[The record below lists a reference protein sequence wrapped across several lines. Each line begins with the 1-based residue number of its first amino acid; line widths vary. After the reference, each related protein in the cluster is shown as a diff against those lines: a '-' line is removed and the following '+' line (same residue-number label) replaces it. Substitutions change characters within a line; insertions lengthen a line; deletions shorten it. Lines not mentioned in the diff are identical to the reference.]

1 MFLTLCKYPWIN
13 VKIKYRIFSFCFLFC
28 LLLEPAQAEED
39 LSHSLALSAGLIS
52 IGSELGY
59 VLGISAPYKDEFQ
72 AFQFQIGEMNFSG
85 ITNNQSQ
92 VQSKGYLFIEIM
104 DLIRIFKIGN
114 IRGFFRGGGFLA
126 PPSALT
132 DSTSVGLRFSVLS
145 EYFVRSSSIALYSEV
160 GFSFP
165 LVAKADNFIGSPK
178 FAQGAMIGIGV
189 RGYLF

>member
-1 MFLTLCKYPWIN
+1 M
-13 VKIKYRIFSFCFLFC
+13 KYRIMSFCFLFC

-59 VLGISAPYKDEFQ
+59 VFGISAPYKDEFQ

-85 ITNNQSQ
+85 ITNNQSLI
-92 VQSKGYLFIEIM
+92 QSKGYLFMEVM
-104 DLIRIFKIGN
+104 DLIRLFKIDN
-114 IRGFFRGGGFLA
+114 IRGFFKGGGFLA
-126 PPSALT
+126 PPSPLT
-132 DSTSVGLRFSVLS
+132 DSTSVGLRFSVLT
-145 EYFVRSSSIALYSEV
+145 EYFVKSQSIALYSEV

-165 LVAKADNFIGSPK
+165 LTAQADKFAGSPK